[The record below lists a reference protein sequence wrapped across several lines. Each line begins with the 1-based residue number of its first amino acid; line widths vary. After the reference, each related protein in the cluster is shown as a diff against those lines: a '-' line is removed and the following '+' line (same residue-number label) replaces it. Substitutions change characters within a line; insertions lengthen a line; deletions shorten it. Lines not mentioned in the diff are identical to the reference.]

1 MITSFEEL
9 RAAARGRKGCRVV
22 FVAPHSSEILLAA
35 RQASA
40 ELGVECIL
48 VGDPKKIGADPATAG
63 MQIVE
68 ASTPA
73 EALTAS
79 LALVNAGKGDV
90 LMKGS
95 VDTSTL
101 MKAVLDEAKGLR
113 TGRVLSDVVVLEYSG
128 SGAPRLVMITDG
140 GVVTTPDLKTKRDLI
155 SNAVEVAHALGNPL
169 PKVAVLSA
177 TEFVNPALQST
188 LDAAVLS
195 KMCER
200 GQIPGCI
207 VDGPLALDN
216 ALSPEAAAEK
226 KLTSPVAGQADIL
239 VAHTIEVANS
249 LAKGATY
256 FAGLML
262 AHVIVG
268 AKVPVIISSRA
279 DKAEAR
285 VVSVGLAVMMKK

>member
-9 RAAARGRKGCRVV
+9 RAAARTRTGCRVV

-35 RQASA
+35 QQATA

-48 VGDPKKIGADPATAG
+48 VGDPKKIQADPGTNG

-68 ASTPA
+68 AATPQ
-73 EALTAS
+73 EALAS
-79 LALVNAGKGDV
+79 ALALINAGKGDV

-101 MKAVLDEAKGLR
+101 MKAVLDETKGLR
-113 TGRVLSDVVVLEYSG
+113 TGRVLSDVVALEYTG
-128 SGAPRLVMITDG
+128 SGAKRLVMITDG
-140 GVVTTPDLKTKRDLI
+140 GVVTTPDLKTKRELI
-155 SNAVEVAHALGNPL
+155 INAVEVAHALGNTMPN
-169 PKVAVLSA
+169 VAVLSA
-177 TEFVNPALQST
+177 TEFVNPSLQST
-188 LDAAVLS
+188 VDAAVLS

-226 KLTSPVAGQADIL
+226 KLTSPVAGHADIL

-279 DKAEAR
+279 DKSEAR
-285 VVSVGLAVMMKK
+285 VASVGLAVMMKR

>member
-1 MITSFEEL
+1 MITTFEEL
-9 RAAARGRKGCRVV
+9 RAAARGRTGCRVV
-22 FVAPHSSEILLAA
+22 IVAPHSAEILLAA
-35 RQASA
+35 QQSA
-40 ELGVECIL
+40 ADLGVHCIL
-48 VGDPKKIGADPATAG
+48 VGDPKVIRAGAGTAD
-63 MQIVE
+63 MEVI
-68 ASTPA
+68 
-73 EALTAS
+73 EALTPHDALAAS
-79 LALVNAGKGDV
+79 LTLINAGKGDI

-101 MKAVLDEAKGLR
+101 MKAVLDETKGLR

-128 SGAPRLVMITDG
+128 GGKKRLVLITDG
-140 GVVTTPDLKTKRDLI
+140 GVVTAPDLKTKKELI
-155 SNAVEVAHALGNPL
+155 ANAVDVARALGNPM
-169 PKVAVLSA
+169 PKVALLAA
-177 TEFVNPALQST
+177 TEFVNPAMQAT
-188 LDAAVLS
+188 MDAAVLS

-200 GQIPGCI
+200 GQISGCI

-216 ALSPEAAAEK
+216 ALSPDAAAEK

-268 AKVPVIISSRA
+268 ATVPVLISSRA
-279 DKAEAR
+279 DKSEAR
-285 VVSVGLAVMMKK
+285 VVSVGLGMLMKR

>member
-1 MITSFEEL
+1 MIRSFEEL
-9 RAAARGRKGCRVV
+9 RAAARLRTGCRVV

-35 RQASA
+35 RQAGI

-48 VGDPKKIGADPATAG
+48 VGDPKKIRADPAADG

-68 ASTPA
+68 A
-73 EALTAS
+73 LTTQETLASS
-79 LALVNAGKGDV
+79 LALINAGKGDV

-101 MKAVLDEAKGLR
+101 MKAVLDETKGLR
-113 TGRVLSDVVVLEYSG
+113 TGRVLSDVVALEYSG
-128 SGAPRLVMITDG
+128 SGSKRLVMITDG
-140 GVVTTPDLKTKRDLI
+140 GVVTMPDLKTKRELI
-155 SNAVEVAHALGNPL
+155 INAVEVAHALGNPM

-188 LDAAVLS
+188 VDAAVLS

-200 GQIPGCI
+200 GQITGCI

-279 DKAEAR
+279 DKSEAR
-285 VVSVGLAVMMKK
+285 VASAGMGVMMKR